1 MKKTNI
7 KEVDTKTY
15 AGVDAIQGIKKDPR
29 FGALSSDAK
38 MDIEQE
44 LKAGGTV
51 ELEENPELTNDMGKD
66 NWVDDEGRSAKS
78 RLHQMVHHVN
88 EILPNLEDNTQLP
101 DWIQSKLS
109 KASDYLSIVS
119 HYLDYENKRG
129 QEDLMEHLSS
139 YKKQAKRAIL
149 MEGAMK
155 KFFED
160 FDNGKTNEEIIQ
172 DYASRGTQVPEAFV
186 SNARRQYEGYK
197 KLKLE
202 LEISEKEFKNSAR
215 DMVNN
220 PKEVEAGIEMGEK
233 KLASGITQE
242 KLDPVGQEDDD
253 INNDGKVDKTDKY
266 LKNKREKISKAIK
279 SQK

>member
-119 HYLDYENKRG
+119 HYLD
-129 QEDLMEHLSS
+129 
-139 YKKQAKRAIL
+139 
-149 MEGAMK
+149 
-155 KFFED
+155 
-160 FDNGKTNEEIIQ
+160 
-172 DYASRGTQVPEAFV
+172 
-186 SNARRQYEGYK
+186 
-197 KLKLE
+197 
-202 LEISEKEFKNSAR
+202 
-215 DMVNN
+215 
-220 PKEVEAGIEMGEK
+220 
-233 KLASGITQE
+233 
-242 KLDPVGQEDDD
+242 
-253 INNDGKVDKTDKY
+253 
-266 LKNKREKISKAIK
+266 
-279 SQK
+279 